1 MYLAQT
7 HGPGHGTAYR
17 WSDPSVIPLSYSGAP
32 RLCTHF
38 KPPFTNKCKGKS
50 HGPSH
55 RPTAYRY
62 CPMEGT
68 YLFNGQFPAHFLYF
82 CLFNTAVNINF
93 AADWIRTADLCC
105 QKRPL
110 YQLCH
115 NHCTISVDSW
125 YMIFYSALGIN
136 KQTDTRGC
144 WIWGEGRRMSITSKF
159 WILCKSKD
167 ATIASSSCRYFST
180 QK

>member
-1 MYLAQT
+1 MVQRTDDQIRVWYHSAIQAPPDSAHILNHHLLTNVRVNLMDLHTGQQHTGIAHT
-7 HGPGHGTAYR
+7 RKYPG
-17 WSDPSVIPLSYSGAP
+17 
-32 RLCTHF
+32 
-38 KPPFTNKCKGKS
+38 
-50 HGPSH
+50 
-55 RPTAYRY
+55 
-62 CPMEGT
+62 PMEGP